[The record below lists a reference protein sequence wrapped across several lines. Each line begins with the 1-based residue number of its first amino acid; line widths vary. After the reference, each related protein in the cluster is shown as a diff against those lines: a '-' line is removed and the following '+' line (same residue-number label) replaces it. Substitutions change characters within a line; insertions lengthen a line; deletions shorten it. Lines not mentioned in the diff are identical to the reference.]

1 MPTLDL
7 LDSLIDVL
15 ASEPEEAT
23 PKLSAALS
31 GIVPHRAAAV
41 LAGSC
46 ARSPMTVAGDPEI
59 AEHITTADLGRLA
72 GTVGV
77 GEPWLGTAT
86 VAGAARPVLAVA
98 AAGLGGVGSL
108 LVLVLPDGA
117 APDSE
122 AVALVERMWQLFSV
136 RLGQEIEAAEPT
148 ALAASRQAA
157 SERARVTDE
166 LTQAHAATLS
176 ALLGTLRASDLDD
189 PAARRAATDL
199 AASAL
204 VELRAAPRREREL
217 SDEPAGHAFAQLRDE
232 LRPIVRYSSAELEF
246 APPRADA
253 SIPGP
258 IAQAARAIVRGAV
271 VTMLEQQE
279 GVRRIRVGWEVDGDL
294 RVSVR
299 DDGPGGLAGEGLALH
314 PLAERAQAVGGE
326 IELEAV
332 PGWGSHLQ
340 ARLPLGPVRE
350 AAPTGPLAALNPRE
364 LEVLAQLARG
374 RRNRQIAELLSIS
387 ENTVKFHV
395 ANVLSKLGV
404 ASRGEAAAI
413 ARDAGI
419 GTRLAA
425 AA

>member
-1 MPTLDL
+1 LDVIDL
-7 LDSLIDVL
+7 LDSLIDVFS
-15 ASEPEEAT
+15 AGPEEAT
-23 PKLSAALS
+23 PRLSAAVAEL
-31 GIVPHRAAAV
+31 VPHRAAAI

-46 ARSPMTVAGDPEI
+46 ARSPMTVAGEPEI
-59 AEHITTADLGRLA
+59 AERITTADLGRVA
-72 GTVGV
+72 GSAGV
-77 GEPWLGTAT
+77 GEAWQGTVT
-86 VAGAARPVLAVA
+86 IAGAPRPVLAVA
-98 AAGLGGVGSL
+98 APAGSL
-108 LVLVLPDGA
+108 LVLVLRKDT
-117 APDSE
+117 APRDD
-122 AVALVERMWQLFSV
+122 AVQIVRRIWDLFAI
-136 RLGQEIEAAEPT
+136 RLAQAIETAEPS

-166 LTQAHAATLS
+166 LTEAHAATLS
-176 ALLGTLRASDLDD
+176 ALLGTLRARDLDD
-189 PAARRAATDL
+189 GDARRAATDL

-204 VELRAAPRREREL
+204 VELRSAPRREREL
-217 SDEPAGHAFAQLRDE
+217 SDEPAGDAFGRLRDE
-232 LRPIVRYSSAELEF
+232 LRPFVRYSSAELEF
-246 APPRADA
+246 VPPQAADG

-279 GVRRIRVGWEVDGDL
+279 GVRRIRVGWELDDDL

-314 PLAERAQAVGGE
+314 ALVERAQAVGGE
-326 IELEAV
+326 VGLEAV

-350 AAPTGPLAALNPRE
+350 TAAPTGPLAALNPRE
-364 LEVLAQLARG
+364 LEVLGQLARG

-395 ANVLSKLGV
+395 ANVLAKLGV

-419 GTRLAA
+419 GARLEAA
-425 AA
+425 A